1 MNANVI
7 NTQRFADRLKE
18 AGMEDRPAAALSQA
32 LNDEFGNVA
41 VKDDIASVREEIAAV
56 KEDVASVREEVA
68 ALAAST
74 KEDIAACA
82 SKADLDAATR
92 ELRAETRELRTEML
106 AGFKVMDA
114 RIKAVAT
121 IGRYTFAV
129 VGLIAALTLT
139 DRVAS
144 HFLPSAPPVAAAE
157 SASDD
162 RPAPAPAGDAAPPAE
177 APATQSP

>member
-56 KEDVASVREEVA
+56 KEEIA

-74 KEDIAACA
+74 KDDIAPRA
-82 SKADLDAATR
+82 SKADLDAAFR
-92 ELRAETRELRTEML
+92 ELRTGTRELRTEML
-106 AGFKVMDA
+106 AGFKVLDA